1 MRLEGKSAL
10 ITGGG
15 AGIGRAAAL
24 LFAREGARVTVSDIS
39 EAAAV
44 STAATPRRWR
54 AMWRLTRTLS
64 EWRAPPWKRTA
75 ASTCW

>member
-39 EAAAV
+39 EGGGGLGGGGD
-44 STAATPRRWR
+44 TRGGRRCHGGGGR
-54 AMWRLTRTLS
+54 
-64 EWRAPPWKRTA
+64 
-75 ASTCW
+75 CGV